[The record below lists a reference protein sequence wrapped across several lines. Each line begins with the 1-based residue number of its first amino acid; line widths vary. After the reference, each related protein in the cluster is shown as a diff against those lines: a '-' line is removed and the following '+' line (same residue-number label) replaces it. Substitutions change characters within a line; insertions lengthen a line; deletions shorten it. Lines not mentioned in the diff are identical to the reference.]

1 MGFLGSRLVSKARAA
16 GHETLA
22 LDADDRADLVCDV
35 GDAAAV
41 GAAERAGVERVIYAS
56 SNAAVGPCPP
66 GTKDATP
73 LDPRSIYGVTK
84 AFGEHLARAM
94 SRRTPSPRYLAL
106 RFGWVYG
113 PGRERG
119 WRDVQS
125 VIERVIAGERHVRYP
140 DYPDPID
147 WTWHDDAADTLLRSL
162 ERPLGSF
169 AAINALGDK
178 RLVRDAFA
186 HLSHR
191 FPDLCAEAIAAE
203 TPPSGWGLV
212 NDGIDALL
220 GPIRCTRL
228 EEGLDR
234 MMDAAA
240 ARMNIMES

>member
-35 GDAAAV
+35 GDAAAAGAAIAAAAPRAV
-41 GAAERAGVERVIYAS
+41 VHLAARLTTAACEDPLDAVRVNALGTAAVFVAAERAGVERVIYAS

-66 GTKDATP
+66 GTQDTTP

-94 SRRTPSPRYLAL
+94 STRTPCPRYLAL

-147 WTWHDDAADTLLRSL
+147 WTWQDDAADTLLRSL
-162 ERPLGSF
+162 
-169 AAINALGDK
+169 
-178 RLVRDAFA
+178 
-186 HLSHR
+186 
-191 FPDLCAEAIAAE
+191 
-203 TPPSGWGLV
+203 
-212 NDGIDALL
+212 
-220 GPIRCTRL
+220 
-228 EEGLDR
+228 
-234 MMDAAA
+234 
-240 ARMNIMES
+240 